1 MFIMKMFLLSLFSL
15 SLFLFTTGV
24 LAWQQPERYH
34 IPSYNSGQY
43 YSGDSHLYRA
53 ERPYG
58 YRQGVSHRQG
68 IRIEKARDADGYL
81 LRIYTKGISPE
92 DITVSTARG
101 RIRLEIATLASSN
114 WRDRQQTARAISYGR
129 FSRTLSLPRDADPAG
144 LVTRI
149 MDGVLEIRIP
159 RR

>member
-1 MFIMKMFLLSLFSL
+1 MNKFLLSVFSL
-15 SLFLFTTGV
+15 SLLMSTTGV

-34 IPSYNSGQY
+34 IPY
-43 YSGDSHLYRA
+43 YSGDSHLYMA
-53 ERPYG
+53 EQPYG
-58 YRQGVSHRQG
+58 YRQGVSYRQG
-68 IRIEKARDADGYL
+68 VRIEKARDADGYL

-101 RIRLEIATLASSN
+101 RIRLEIATLASKN

-129 FSRTLSLPRDADPAG
+129 FSRTLSLPRDADAAG
-144 LVTRI
+144 LVTRT
-149 MDGVLEIRIP
+149 MDGMLEIRIP

>member
-1 MFIMKMFLLSLFSL
+1 MNKFLLSVFSL
-15 SLFLFTTGV
+15 SLLMCTTGV

-34 IPSYNSGQY
+34 IPY
-43 YSGDSHLYRA
+43 YSGDSNLYMA
-53 ERPYG
+53 EQPYG

-101 RIRLEIATLASSN
+101 RIRLEIATLASKN
-114 WRDRQQTARAISYGR
+114 WRDRQQAARAISYGR

-144 LVTRI
+144 LVTRR
-149 MDGVLEIRIP
+149 MDGMLEIRIP

>member
-1 MFIMKMFLLSLFSL
+1 MNKFLLSVFSL
-15 SLFLFTTGV
+15 SLLMCTTGV

-34 IPSYNSGQY
+34 IPY
-43 YSGDSHLYRA
+43 YSGDSHLYQA
-53 ERPYG
+53 EQPYG

-68 IRIEKARDADGYL
+68 IRIEKARDAHGYL
-81 LRIYTKGISPE
+81 LRIYTKGMSPE
-92 DITVSTARG
+92 DITISIERG
-101 RIRLEIATLASSN
+101 RIRLEIATLASRN
-114 WRDRQQTARAISYGR
+114 WRDSQRKARAISYGR

-149 MDGVLEIRIP
+149 MDGMLEIRIP

>member
-1 MFIMKMFLLSLFSL
+1 MNKFLLSVFSL
-15 SLFLFTTGV
+15 SLLMCTTGV
-24 LAWQQPERYH
+24 LAWQQPERHH
-34 IPSYNSGQY
+34 IPY
-43 YSGDSHLYRA
+43 YSGDSHLYLA
-53 ERPYG
+53 EQPYG

-68 IRIEKARDADGYL
+68 LRIEKARDADGYL

-114 WRDRQQTARAISYGR
+114 RRDRQQTARAISYGR
-129 FSRTLSLPRDADPAG
+129 FSRTLSLPRDADAAG
-144 LVTRI
+144 METRVTYV
-149 MDGVLEIRIP
+149 MLEIRIP

>member
-1 MFIMKMFLLSLFSL
+1 MNKFLLSVFSL
-15 SLFLFTTGV
+15 SLLMCTTGV

-34 IPSYNSGQY
+34 IPYYSGQY

-92 DITVSTARG
+92 DITVSTTRG

-114 WRDRQQTARAISYGR
+114 WRDRQQTAQAISYGR

-144 LVTRI
+144 LLPRL
-149 MDGVLEIRIP
+149 MDGMLEIRIP